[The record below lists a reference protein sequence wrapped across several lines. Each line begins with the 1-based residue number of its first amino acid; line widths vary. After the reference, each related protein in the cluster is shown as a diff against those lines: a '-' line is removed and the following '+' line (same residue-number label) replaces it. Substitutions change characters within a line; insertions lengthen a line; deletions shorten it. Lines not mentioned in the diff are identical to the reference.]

1 MKSLILIS
9 CIVSLSVN
17 AADLIT
23 KSGKEY
29 KDFEITDV
37 TDKSVKIAHEG
48 GAAVVDIADL
58 PDEVKASIESKAKAY
73 KPPEKRA
80 KLPPAKATVYNDPIP
95 APVQPVAK
103 AAGETKQDPPAAAV
117 SPKVAKLQAKIKE
130 RETEIADLKKELKP
144 IVAEIFQKGSFKST
158 VNENKVAELK
168 DKKTEIEAKI
178 KGLEYFNEQD
188 ADAIESINT
197 VKTQETRRA
206 NRTGNRI

>member
-9 CIVSLSVN
+9 CIVGLSVN
-17 AADLIT
+17 AADLTT

-48 GAAVVDIADL
+48 GAADVDIADL
-58 PDEVKASIESKAKAY
+58 PDEVKAGIESKAKAY
-73 KPPEKRA
+73 KPPEKKA
-80 KLPPAKATVYNDPIP
+80 KLPPAKAVIYNDPIP
-95 APVQPVAK
+95 APVQPAK
-103 AAGETKQDPPAAAV
+103 AAGETKQDPPAVTV
-117 SPKVAKLQAKIKE
+117 SPRVAKLQAKIKE
-130 RETEIADLKKELKP
+130 REAEIADLKKELKP

-158 VNENKVAELK
+158 VNENRVNELK

-188 ADAIESINT
+188 ASMIESINAF
-197 VKTQETRRA
+197 KSQETSRA
-206 NRTGNRI
+206 NRTGNGI